1 MGSESKSNWGKTALK
16 LFGVGKS
23 QTPAELR
30 DEDDSKLPFGLRT
43 QMLSEPKALMYRAL
57 VAASAADAVVF
68 AKVRLSD
75 FLFVSGGGD
84 DLKHAI
90 KMDRKFVDFLLC
102 DPFSMQPLLVIELG
116 IPTED
121 GEKAKTRD
129 PFITRALKTSGIK
142 LLKVEARPSY
152 PVRDLRDML
161 LPYIKQQR
169 EASRRPASNSSAS
182 NSSASNSTAAT
193 SRAATST
200 SDDSQSDAANEHAK
214 NVS

>member
-1 MGSESKSNWGKTALK
+1 MMESKSNWGKAALK
-16 LFGVGKS
+16 LFGVGKN
-23 QTPAELR
+23 QTPAELP
-30 DEDDSKLPFGLRT
+30 DEDDSKLPFGLRS

-57 VAASAADAVVF
+57 VAAAASDAVVF

-116 IPTED
+116 IPTEE
-121 GEKAKTRD
+121 GEKPQTRD

-152 PVRDLRDML
+152 PVREFRDML

-169 EASRRPASNSSAS
+169 KGSQRPIQ
-182 NSSASNSTAAT
+182 
-193 SRAATST
+193 TST
-200 SDDSQSDAANEHAK
+200 STPDDSSANETGEHAK
-214 NVS
+214 KVS